1 VGESVD
7 ERGRQARLLGGG
19 LQGRLEEA
27 AGEAVVDLA
36 PLVQPSTEGASVS
49 MNCRTAGSWNK

>member
-36 PLVQPSTEGASVS
+36 PLVQPSTKGASVS
-49 MNCRTAGSWNK
+49 MNCRTAGS